1 MKKKQLLL
9 LRAMWAHGEALPF
22 RLMPVKT
29 SLKYL
34 SEMEREG
41 LIELDARLIQPA
53 GRRRIGFG
61 WRITP
66 YGKLKMDEAKL

>member
-9 LRAMWAHGEALPF
+9 LRAMWAHGDVLPF

-34 SEMEREG
+34 NQMEREG
-41 LIELDARLIQPA
+41 LIELGLNHSQ
-53 GRRRIGFG
+53 RIGG
-61 WRITP
+61 WGWMITP
-66 YGKLKMDEAKL
+66 YGKMKMDEAKL

>member
-9 LRAMWAHGEALPF
+9 LRAMWAHGDVLPF

-29 SLKYL
+29 SLEYL
-34 SEMEREG
+34 NQMEREG
-41 LIELDARLIQPA
+41 LIELALNHSQ
-53 GRRRIGFG
+53 RIGG
-61 WRITP
+61 WMITP

>member
-29 SLKYL
+29 SLQYL
-34 SEMEREG
+34 HDMAEEG
-41 LIELDARLIQPA
+41 LIELALTPLQSGARGTLVY
-53 GRRRIGFG
+53 G
-61 WRITP
+61 WAITP